1 MFSCVEDLWVD
12 ISGELWLDFEN
23 ELKLFLASGK
33 L

>member
-1 MFSCVEDLWVD
+1 MLSCVEDLLVD

-23 ELKLFLASGK
+23 ERRLCGANGK